1 MKITTLRKQ
10 NPQRI
15 GKYQPAAPAS
25 SSTPSADVVEL
36 KGGEPKSPSLLTKAT
51 RAVTRPIVNFA
62 KRTVGDVA
70 ATTAAA
76 GLVTAATLGAVAV
89 AGPVGLLV
97 PVGAGVLGGL
107 AGGKAAAESFVR
119 PKDGRFIG
127 MSTGAALAGF
137 GMAGALGATAATGLP
152 IAAAACTAAGV
163 AGGIGLSMA
172 VGAIY
177 GVGNTLMTQSL
188 EAMGVMKKSG

>member
-1 MKITTLRKQ
+1 MKITTLLKKNQ
-10 NPQRI
+10 KRI
-15 GKYQPAAPAS
+15 GIQKSAAPA
-25 SSTPSADVVEL
+25 TEQAPNADIVEL
-36 KGGEPKSPSLLTKAT
+36 KGAEPKTPGLLTKAT
-51 RAVTRPIVNFA
+51 RAVTRPVVNFA
-62 KRTVGDVA
+62 KRTAGDVA
-70 ATTAAA
+70 TTTAAA

-107 AGGKAAAESFVR
+107 AGGKEAAESFVR
-119 PKDGRFIG
+119 PKDRRFVG
-127 MSTGAALAGF
+127 MRTGAAMAGF
-137 GMAGALGATAATGLP
+137 GIAGALGATAATGVPLV
-152 IAAAACTAAGV
+152 AAACTAAGV

>member
-1 MKITTLRKQ
+1 M
-10 NPQRI
+10 
-15 GKYQPAAPAS
+15 
-25 SSTPSADVVEL
+25 
-36 KGGEPKSPSLLTKAT
+36 
-51 RAVTRPIVNFA
+51 
-62 KRTVGDVA
+62 
-70 ATTAAA
+70 
-76 GLVTAATLGAVAV
+76 

-119 PKDGRFIG
+119 PKDGRFVG
-127 MSTGAALAGF
+127 LSTGATMASF
-137 GMAGALGATAATGLP
+137 GIAGAMGATAATGLP
-152 IAAAACTAAGV
+152 VAAAACTAAGV